1 MPPITLNNRYKYNPD
16 TDLLGTGGLG
26 AVYKAYDVQQE
37 RYVAIKK
44 FNAADSLRYSLKA
57 EFQKSI
63 HFSHGNLVRA
73 YDFFSITFTDPIG
86 ETHETQ
92 YGVME
97 LIAGGD
103 LAKYLKTKPPLPE
116 LLEVVKGILRGLA
129 YLHTPDPNTDKGIV
143 IHRDIK
149 PANILIFRNKEGK
162 PIPKIADFNIAKE
175 NTHTLSTVTVVGTP
189 EYMSPE
195 QILPNTYAAN
205 GKLLPNTDLW
215 ALGVLLCE
223 HLLNKSIFGKR
234 TNGLTPGEI
243 THNVL
248 NHPLPT
254 TDIQNLSAPFN
265 QIVAQCLVRDAQQR
279 IQSAKELLRV
289 IDGYE
294 NLVEETIIE
303 ETPTPP
309 KPKLRVVPEDT
320 YVPNTT
326 ETVKPAATKNNT
338 PTIVT
343 GVVLLC
349 LLLGYWFYP
358 TTHNESE
365 KVPTETTTQNATD
378 PFATQMVLIQGGT
391 FTMGSNDTEASD
403 DEKPNHSV
411 TLDDFY
417 MGKYEVTQAQ
427 WKAVMGTSDTLS
439 NPSYF
444 KGDDLPV
451 ENVSWSDVQVFLTK
465 LNQMTGKNYRL
476 PTEAEWEYAA
486 RGGNKSKG
494 YTYAGSDFS
503 RNWDTVRDEVAWYD
517 DNSASTTHTVGQ
529 KKPNELGLYD
539 MSGNVHE
546 WCQDWYDSDYYK
558 KSPANNPTGPTSG
571 ASRVLRGGSW
581 RSQFFFSDDCRVD
594 NRSGNTPGIRFN
606 TYGFRLVF
614 AP

>member
-149 PANILIFRNKEGK
+149 PANILIFRNNQGK

-215 ALGVLLCE
+215 ALGVLLCD
-223 HLLNKSIFGKR
+223 HLLNKSTFGKR
-234 TNGLTPGEI
+234 TSGLTPGEI

-265 QIVAQCLVRDAQQR
+265 QIVAQCLVRDARQR
-279 IQSAKELLRV
+279 IQSAKELLAMIGR
-289 IDGYE
+289 YE
-294 NLVEETIIE
+294 NSVEETVIVS
-303 ETPTPP
+303 PLPPP
-309 KPKLRVVPEDT
+309 KPKPAVPT
-320 YVPNTT
+320 YVPVNLPPITPQPLT
-326 ETVKPAATKNNT
+326 PIQNLANN
-338 PTIVT
+338 
-343 GVVLLC
+343 
-349 LLLGYWFYP
+349 
-358 TTHNESE
+358 
-365 KVPTETTTQNATD
+365 
-378 PFATQMVLIQGGT
+378 MVLVQGGT
-391 FTMGSNDTEASD
+391 FMMGE
-403 DEKPNHSV
+403 EKGF
-411 TLDDFY
+411 LDF
-417 MGKYEVTQAQ
+417 GKDNIAHKVSLSSFGISKYLVTQRL
-427 WKAVMGTSDTLS
+427 WKAVMGTSATLS

-451 ENVSWSDVQVFLTK
+451 EKVSWDDIQTFLQK
-465 LNQMTGKNYRL
+465 LNAQTGKQYSL
-476 PTEAEWEYAA
+476 PTEAQWEYAA
-486 RGGNKSKG
+486 RGGHKSSFDKG
-494 YTYAGSDFS
+494 GQGGFKYAGS
-503 RNWDTVRDEVAWYD
+503 NNLNEVAWYY
-517 DNSASTTHTVGQ
+517 DNSSNKTHPVGQ
-529 KKPNELGLYD
+529 KLPNELGLYD
-539 MSGNVHE
+539 MSGNVWE
-546 WCQDWYDSDYYK
+546 WCQDWYDADYYK
-558 KSPANNPTGPTSG
+558 KSPTNNPTGPTSG
-571 ASRVLRGGSW
+571 SIRVLRGGSCYAYAVHCCIAY
-581 RSQFFFSDDCRVD
+581 RS
-594 NRSGNTPGIRFN
+594 NGTPAYRNYFV
-606 TYGFRLVF
+606 GFRVVF
-614 AP
+614 VP